1 MAKDLPYF
9 KFDAAEWIN
18 GSITLESLEVQ
29 GLFINICAHYWFKSG
44 SLSLSEIKRRL
55 SAGLAT
61 AFDALIEA
69 KIIGL
74 EDDMIRIGFL
84 DEQLAERRHL
94 SEQNS
99 ANGRLGGRK
108 KATAL
113 MSLSETKANQSNI
126 EERREEKKREEDNF
140 PSPQKAFEFITNNYH
155 DTEGALKILA
165 NRGWRAAQK
174 PQVEALLF
182 HFLELHW
189 ATDKSQKDLRQHFK
203 NWLNREGLDNL
214 TKLSLTIATNHSER
228 LKA

>member
-126 EERREEKKREEDNF
+126 EERREEKRRQEEITRTFFSDQIF
-140 PSPQKAFEFITNNYH
+140 LERIGPAHRGKDFRKAFDDCYAYHAKNADNWEIGDWQKKFITWISKVKA
-155 DTEGALKILA
+155 DSK
-165 NRGWRAAQK
+165 
-174 PQVEALLF
+174 
-182 HFLELHW
+182 
-189 ATDKSQKDLRQHFK
+189 ATDY
-203 NWLNREGLDNL
+203 
-214 TKLSLTIATNHSER
+214 KLG
-228 LKA
+228 